1 MDSDKQIN
9 LDVDIIIS
17 FVKQRVQVSEGGV
30 IPVSRHVNCH
40 WTLPAAT
47 IGSCVYIVMLY
58 FSYCTNISFYLM
70 LKSKQVPVHNH
81 PVIKRLLQ
89 YKNVSTVPMTKK
101 WSSSF
106 SMLLVISKHCVHV
119 YQFLLVVHGN

>member
-47 IGSCVYIVMLY
+47 VGSCVYIVMLY

-101 WSSSF
+101 
-106 SMLLVISKHCVHV
+106 
-119 YQFLLVVHGN
+119 